1 MHLFA
6 ETHPQS
12 QQSVKCAQTAVSN
25 VIMEPIRGQAVK
37 AYPNI
42 WSCFSHDFNKRQ
54 RQRQQRQRQRQ
65 RERQP
70 MLFISVL

>member
-42 WSCFSHDFNKRQ
+42 WSCFSHDFPNRTSGICGINFNFNAG
-54 RQRQQRQRQRQ
+54 
-65 RERQP
+65 P
-70 MLFISVL
+70 